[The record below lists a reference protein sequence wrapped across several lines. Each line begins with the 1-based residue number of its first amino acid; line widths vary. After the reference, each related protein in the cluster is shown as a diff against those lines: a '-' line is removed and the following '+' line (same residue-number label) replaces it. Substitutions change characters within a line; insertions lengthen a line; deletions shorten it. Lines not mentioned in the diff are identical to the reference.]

1 MAEITKE
8 KLMQALQAADAAGNA
23 EDVSKIKQIWDA
35 KFSGAGESQAPKEEG
50 LLGKIDQVLLGVGQG
65 LVADTLVGAGQL
77 ASNLADVVLPGQIA
91 SEAFNKYVA
100 NPQEEAYQKLRTKL
114 GGKGLDPSRLVGNL
128 LPAIFA
134 PGVGGGAAAVS
145 QASKL
150 GKIAKP
156 LEKTGEAL
164 FTPVTAAGKGL
175 EKLGVKGASKWTG
188 GTLEPGS
195 FGRGISFGVQAPLL
209 AREKEER
216 KQGEDYFKTKLIQ
229 STIGG
234 VAGGAL
240 SPLAKLSTSAT
251 PNTKLGEVLSKAGLG
266 TTGQRTGNLG
276 AENLFARVTPFGGG
290 AIQGKQDKA
299 LDYLN
304 NTYFKNAY
312 GNLWKNA
319 AVTKSRPFEFLD
331 NILGKKIDDLA
342 ADKLSVDVPSLNVL
356 RDVRS
361 VLKNNFIDEIR
372 PLTQSEK
379 ASKSVKG
386 FLESLGEKVST
397 PRIAKEAAETGRTAR
412 TLQNR
417 SVDQAIKK
425 LRELKEKLYKGDTA
439 DHTTGAWVKKFI
451 KVLEKQVANQQ
462 PNKSFL
468 NQLTDLRRLSK
479 QKFDLEEGMK
489 RRGTPIGS
497 GYGIQSLIG
506 SGALGAFNPAFFAG
520 IPALAA
526 TAVPGLAFLSPKI
539 GRALGTTA
547 NLTPQGA
554 LSVKESKK

>member
-1 MAEITKE
+1 MADITKE

-23 EDVSKIKQIWDA
+23 EDVAKIKQIWDA

-77 ASNLADVVLPGQIA
+77 ASHLADVVLPGQIA
-91 SEAFNKYVA
+91 SESFNKYVA

-114 GGKGLDPSRLVGNL
+114 GGKGIDPSRLVGNL
-128 LPAIFA
+128 LPAFFA
-134 PGVGGGAAAVS
+134 PGIGGGAAAVS

-150 GKIAKP
+150 GKLAKP

-175 EKLGVKGASKWTG
+175 EKLGVKGASKLTG

-195 FGRGISFGVQAPLL
+195 LGRGISFGVQAPLL

-234 VAGGAL
+234 IAGGAL
-240 SPLAKLSTSAT
+240 SPLAKLAPSTT
-251 PNTKLGEVLSKAGLG
+251 PNTELGKILKNAGLG

-276 AENLFARVTPFGGG
+276 TENLFARVTPFGGG
-290 AIQGKQDKA
+290 SIHAKQDKA
-299 LDYLN
+299 LEYLN

-312 GNLWKNA
+312 GKLWKDA

-331 NILGKKIDDLA
+331 NVLGKKIDDLA
-342 ADKLSVDVPSLNVL
+342 ANKLSVNVPSLNVL
-356 RDVRS
+356 KDVRTI
-361 VLKNNFIDEIR
+361 LKNNFIDDIR

-379 ASKSVKG
+379 AAKATVG
-386 FLESLGEKVST
+386 ALERIGKMKVT
-397 PRIAKEAAETGRTAR
+397 GPLKEAEATGRLPR

-439 DHTTGAWVKKFI
+439 DHTTGEWVKKFI

-462 PNKSFL
+462 SNKSFL
-468 NQLTDLRRLSK
+468 NQLTALRRQAK
-479 QKFDLEEGMK
+479 QKFDLEEGIK

-497 GYGIQSLIG
+497 GYGVQSLIG

-526 TAVPGLAFLSPKI
+526 ATVPGLAFLSPKI
-539 GRALGTTA
+539 GRTLGTAA
-547 NLTPQGA
+547 NLTPQAA
-554 LSVKESKK
+554 LSVKEAKK